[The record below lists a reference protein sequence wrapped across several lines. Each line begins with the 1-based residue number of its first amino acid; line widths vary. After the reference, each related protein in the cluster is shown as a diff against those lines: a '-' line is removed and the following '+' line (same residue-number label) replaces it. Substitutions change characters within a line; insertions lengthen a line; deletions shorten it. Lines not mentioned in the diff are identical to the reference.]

1 MTFILKTLRFS
12 GISIIGL
19 LAAMTPAAH
28 AEGVSDFFGKWTVT
42 RIAGYGDVGSGEKQA
57 RKGIGKP
64 VVISAEGIRMPG
76 YLCDKH
82 AVTYQVESVDAVLA
96 GGWEATR
103 QDLDLGHFKLGQQA
117 GHLDA
122 VCADGLVLDHDDL
135 LMTSGSGAFY
145 IVHRG

>member
-1 MTFILKTLRFS
+1 MTFILKVLRFY
-12 GISIIGL
+12 GISIVGL
-19 LAAMTPAAH
+19 LAAMRPAAH

-42 RIAGYGDVGSGEKQA
+42 GIAGYADVGSGEGEA

-64 VVISAEGIRMPG
+64 VVISAGGIRMPG

-82 AVTYQVESVDAVLA
+82 AVTYQVENVDAVLA

-117 GHLDA
+117 GHIDA